1 MGSQDAVILPVFN
14 RTRLGDDST
23 NPFSVEDASGGAY
36 VPPDESFISTSDSI
50 TSGVLAPQ
58 DNLNTLYPVNESGQP
73 IVPLS
78 QEQPLANIMAETPSQ
93 TVPLATAL
101 ANAAGTVAVSSAVK
115 PGTPAYTALVQAGMT
130 AAQIASAQT
139 TASSPLVAAAP
150 ATQIVAGVSNTT
162 LFIGAAIALMV
173 LAGKKR

>member
-1 MGSQDAVILPVFN
+1 M
-14 RTRLGDDST
+14 
-23 NPFSVEDASGGAY
+23 
-36 VPPDESFISTSDSI
+36 PPDESFISTSDSI
-50 TSGVLAPQ
+50 TSGVLAAQ

-139 TASSPLVAAAP
+139 TASSPSLRLP
-150 ATQIVAGVSNTT
+150 PHQIVAGVSNTT

>member
-1 MGSQDAVILPVFN
+1 
-14 RTRLGDDST
+14 
-23 NPFSVEDASGGAY
+23 
-36 VPPDESFISTSDSI
+36 
-50 TSGVLAPQ
+50 
-58 DNLNTLYPVNESGQP
+58 
-73 IVPLS
+73 
-78 QEQPLANIMAETPSQ
+78 
-93 TVPLATAL
+93 
-101 ANAAGTVAVSSAVK
+101 
-115 PGTPAYTALVQAGMT
+115 VQAGMT